1 MEIFTYTETIVIWKG
16 WAWGGEYTEWPRFEK
31 KNKKTKTVS
40 SHFLI
45 VEGLALC
52 SLYTKFL

>member
-1 MEIFTYTETIVIWKG
+1 MEIFTYTETIVMEGLGLG
-16 WAWGGEYTEWPRFEK
+16 WGVYRVAPFRK
-31 KNKKTKTVS
+31 QKQKTKTVS